1 MFNTSDESDEKLVK
15 RVQAG
20 DSSALPKLVNRW
32 HKEFCNKAYWL
43 TKDRDLSKD
52 IAQDSWKDIIAKIN
66 DLKDPQSFKSW
77 AFRIVFSKSFDVLR
91 YNQRKRMELNSYATN
106 LTEDEEELVDHSDL
120 KKKLIKDINGLPEQQ
135 QAVLRLFYV
144 EEYSIREI
152 SKLLDISVGTI
163 KSRLF
168 HAREKLKRT
177 IKK

>member
-1 MFNTSDESDEKLVK
+1 MFNINVDSDEKLVK

-20 DSSALPKLVNRW
+20 DSSALPLLVKRW

-52 IAQDSWKDIIAKIN
+52 IAQDSWKVIVDKIN
-66 DLKDPQSFKSW
+66 DLKDPKSFKSW

-91 YNQRKRMELNSYATN
+91 YNQRKRMELKSYAAN
-106 LTEDEEELVDHSDL
+106 LTEEEEEHIDTSDL
-120 KKKLIKDINGLPEQQ
+120 KKNLIKEISGLPEQQ